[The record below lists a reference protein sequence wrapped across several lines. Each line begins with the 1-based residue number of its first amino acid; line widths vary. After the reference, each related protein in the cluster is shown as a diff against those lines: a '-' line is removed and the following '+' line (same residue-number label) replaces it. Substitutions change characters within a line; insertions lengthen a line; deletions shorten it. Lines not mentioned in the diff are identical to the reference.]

1 MTIDINQ
8 DMITIAATAALS
20 ATAGFVIGYLVGRK
34 ISKNPLKFAL
44 KFTTL
49 QIVAILLFVSYNM
62 ILVKE
67 PDQLVNL
74 GILAM
79 IGGESLGMLFT
90 RGVDKAI
97 EKAVQ
102 KK

>member
-34 ISKNPLKFAL
+34 ISNNPLKFAL